1 MIIAADDASFGYPG
15 VPNLAAPPGMHVWF
29 LQKLIGRMRAA
40 ELIFTGDPIG
50 AEEAARLGLITRVVP
65 ARNLQKETLRLASR
79 IAAMSPLALRRTR
92 ETLYRMESMDFSAVP
107 EAALEALASAFDSED
122 SREARRAFLE
132 KRAPRWT
139 GR

>member
-1 MIIAADDASFGYPG
+1 
-15 VPNLAAPPGMHVWF
+15 
-29 LQKLIGRMRAA
+29 
-40 ELIFTGDPIG
+40 
-50 AEEAARLGLITRVVP
+50 
-65 ARNLQKETLRLASR
+65 
-79 IAAMSPLALRRTR
+79 MSPLALRRTR